1 MSEQKVALITG
12 ALGGIG
18 TEICR
23 HGFALVYAFG
33 YRLPRLRT
41 HHRLR
46 PAALL

>member
-23 HGFALVYAFG
+23 QFLQHGYW
-33 YRLPRLRT
+33 
-41 HHRLR
+41 
-46 PAALL
+46 